1 MQSLQK
7 QLASASNSL
16 PCECAK
22 PPQIEAFKAAID
34 QARSALEKL
43 GVEVDAL
50 CDAVA
55 KAAGLE
61 GWPLVNPLGK
71 SIGGIFVRI
80 GGQGDKDFDFS
91 GGFDPRF

>member
-1 MQSLQK
+1 M
-7 QLASASNSL
+7 
-16 PCECAK
+16 
-22 PPQIEAFKAAID
+22 
-34 QARSALEKL
+34 
-43 GVEVDAL
+43 
-50 CDAVA
+50 A